1 MRSCASHLFP
11 AAPAP
16 IAIDAA
22 LQGVAENGEAKEAAS
37 VQANGASNGDAEG
50 VTTTTGPA
58 NGESADKPNGSQA
71 PTADMEATESKPVD
85 PAADPAVP
93 SAEAAATNGDE
104 AEPTPPEIP
113 DEVII
118 AEASHSPLDG
128 AIAASI
134 AMCGTENK
142 VKAAAGTILLIGGGS
157 ALKGLNAFLT
167 ERSVCSSKSGFAP
180 GLTEAGYHL

>member
-16 IAIDAA
+16 AAVDAA
-22 LQGVAENGEAKEAAS
+22 LQNVAEDGDVQEAGA
-37 VQANGASNGDAEG
+37 VPANGSSNGDVDVAMAA
-50 VTTTTGPA
+50 TATL
-58 NGESADKPNGSQA
+58 NGESADKPNDAGA
-71 PTADMEATESKPVD
+71 AALAEGTESKPID
-85 PAADPAVP
+85 AAADPAVP
-93 SAEAAATNGDE
+93 NPEAVVTNGDDGE
-104 AEPTPPEIP
+104 ATPPEIP

-118 AEASHSPLDG
+118 SEASHSPLDG

-167 ERSVCSSKSGFAP
+167 ERSV
-180 GLTEAGYHL
+180 YHGVLRSVLILYAEYRP